1 VDAGPLVALLNEKDP
16 AHAKCADVARGMRL
30 PMISSW
36 VVLAEAAWLLRSTKG
51 GIAGLLQLLDGRVV
65 ECPELDAAAPSWM
78 TTCLQKYAN
87 LSPQLADATLLYL
100 AEREEIDSIFTLD
113 RRDFSIY
120 RTRKKR
126 RFVLLPE

>member
-1 VDAGPLVALLNEKDP
+1 MCRRGSRNAVADDFIVGR
-16 AHAKCADVARGMRL
+16 ACRSGMA
-30 PMISSW
+30 P
-36 VVLAEAAWLLRSTKG
+36 TQHQG